1 MKSVCRHNDL
11 GFTGHTCS
19 RTAPALATQFTVK
32 ANNIDVLRQG
42 DPAGFHTILRGRKC
56 KEHDAKINQGSRNVF
71 VERIPMART
80 SDSFDFGE
88 MFQGSFD
95 VFSNGL

>member
-1 MKSVCRHNDL
+1 MKAVCRHADL
-11 GFTGHTCS
+11 GLTGHSCD
-19 RTAPALATQFTVK
+19 RTAPALATQFTVYV
-32 ANNIDVLRQG
+32 NRIRVLRRG
-42 DPAGFHTILRGRKC
+42 DPAGFHTIRKGLKC
-56 KEHDAKINQGSRNVF
+56 AEHNAKINQGSRNVF

>member
-1 MKSVCRHNDL
+1 MKAVCRHQDL
-11 GFTGHTCS
+11 GLTGHSCH
-19 RTAPALATQFTVK
+19 RTAPALATQNTVYV
-32 ANNIDVLRQG
+32 NRIRVLRRG
-42 DPAGFHTILRGRKC
+42 DPAGFHTIRKGLKC
-56 KEHDAKINQGSRNVF
+56 AEHNAKINQGSRNVF